1 MSIGAAQR
9 PQERRESIERFTPL
23 DGHGQ
28 AMGGL
33 CDNER
38 ADAVPYAGPVSTG
51 RINRVPRP
59 VALVSQLMVNG
70 LANS

>member
-23 DGHGQ
+23 DGQFGQ

-33 CDNER
+33 CDTKGPT
-38 ADAVPYAGPVSTG
+38 AVPYAGPVSTA
-51 RINRVPRP
+51 RINRV
-59 VALVSQLMVNG
+59 ATGQ
-70 LANS
+70 